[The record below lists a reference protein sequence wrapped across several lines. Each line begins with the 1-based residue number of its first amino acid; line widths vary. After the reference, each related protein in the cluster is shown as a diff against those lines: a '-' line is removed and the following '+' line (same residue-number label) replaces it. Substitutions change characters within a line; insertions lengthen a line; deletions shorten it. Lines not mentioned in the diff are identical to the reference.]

1 MGKTQAPCSLLAE
14 LCPCC
19 LESTMPHARP
29 WNPLLKRPPS
39 PMICPRSGRS
49 GHTPVPRGGR
59 GQLLAGSMEGAQIRA
74 QSQAWSPA
82 QAPLLWTPPVP
93 AAPLPVCAPFCIPS
107 ILLVNLMKAD
117 CTQSLRGP
125 TLWLQ
130 EVKNPFPFLLAKVR
144 AWGGH
149 GAGAA
154 PCLPG
159 GSQAGVEPSLRLVE
173 SLNLA
178 WPFTCKRNEPSGVLS
193 PGSVGLKPAHPP
205 VPGRTKFPLGLQ
217 PI

>member
-1 MGKTQAPCSLLAE
+1 MTVVVLLSSACMPSLPSLAHLRVSGETGGASVSPWSPMSPYLGPSAPQPQPS
-14 LCPCC
+14 
-19 LESTMPHARP
+19 HRP
-29 WNPLLKRPPS
+29 WAVRHRVS
-39 PMICPRSGRS
+39 MCP
-49 GHTPVPRGGR
+49 
-59 GQLLAGSMEGAQIRA
+59 
-74 QSQAWSPA
+74 
-82 QAPLLWTPPVP
+82 
-93 AAPLPVCAPFCIPS
+93 
-107 ILLVNLMKAD
+107 
-117 CTQSLRGP
+117 P

-130 EVKNPFPFLLAKVR
+130 EVKNTFPFLLAEAR

-149 GAGAA
+149 GAGVA

-159 GSQAGVEPSLRLVE
+159 GSQAGLEPSLSLVE
-173 SLNLA
+173 SPNLA